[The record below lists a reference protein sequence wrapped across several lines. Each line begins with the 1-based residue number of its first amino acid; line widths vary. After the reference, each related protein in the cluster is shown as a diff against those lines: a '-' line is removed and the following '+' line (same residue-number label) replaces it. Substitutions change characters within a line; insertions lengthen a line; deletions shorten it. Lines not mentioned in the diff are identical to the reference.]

1 MSRCITLKKA
11 DRARTASLTSSSL
24 LPAKLTKTVVAR
36 TKAVLFLNFLIRY
49 SRGPFRGSSEPAGSL
64 TRIGMAFSGVFMIGV
79 GVWIFAVF
87 NGLLSL
93 GSLALVCPGLVI
105 LFWALRRNVS
115 AGRANFLALSCHLCA
130 LLTFYFLSTR
140 FLSVVYGTDSIIAT
154 YMGVVRVLHLQDPY
168 LYSIKPFLE
177 QFGLPQSFYTPRVD
191 GSFEFHL
198 NYPAVN
204 FLSFTPLYLLGIHD
218 LRDGV
223 LLFHVLSLLVIFWV
237 VPGRFKALSLAPFT
251 FYFPWAVA
259 GSLTDSVW
267 AFALLLSA
275 VTWYRSR
282 KASFGFVG
290 LAGASKQLAFLV
302 LPYLLVRNWRETEG
316 PRLRSSARMMGYL
329 LAGFWIPNLPFLF
342 ISPHGWWE
350 GVVAPYLPGTTPQI
364 MGGIGLS
371 EVLTSMGLNPPSS
384 VFFLLMGLAFAGSL
398 FAYSRWFERMKN
410 LVWLL
415 PLGILFFYYRS
426 FPNYMLFW
434 LIPLIPDLARM
445 RVNPFGLR
453 PSISSMPTIHLP
465 TRIPR
470 FLQGGIMPSLMLGLV
485 LTTAFV
491 GASGAYISR
500 NSDYKVT
507 VHVDS
512 IGDPDSLGVGTLMK
526 VTVSNIGTESVL
538 PQFFV
543 KFSIQPF
550 LWSSLNATRILKP
563 DTSGSYT
570 IVPSDPVSAVPN
582 NEQFHLWVFDS
593 TTGNLIGQSQL
604 TTVKLSDPTV
614 LNPQFR
620 WWTLDLSTGVKVPY
634 GWKLETSDVNMVDS
648 GIAGLDQNWTA
659 GVRLKLNYTATTQ
672 GVAYIALVQKVAD
685 NVTVVDVAVER
696 GFSGIRNQTNT
707 GLFGATLTD
716 GNHVLDLVF
725 SDAVTQQTVRVFA
738 ENTTVTLPLPTAS
751 LTWMTLEVGSLW
763 ASQGW
768 GVPRQLTL
776 GFFIQASS
784 SGVYYAQIGEIL
796 QGPRVRTQ

>member
-1 MSRCITLKKA
+1 MVTRI
-11 DRARTASLTSSSL
+11 
-24 LPAKLTKTVVAR
+24 
-36 TKAVLFLNFLIRY
+36 KAVLSLRVLVD
-49 SRGPFRGSSEPAGSL
+49 SRRGSFGGTIDPAGPL
-64 TRIGMAFSGVFMIGV
+64 TRIGMAFSAFFMIGV
-79 GVWIFAVF
+79 GNWIFASF
-87 NGLLSL
+87 TGPIALT
-93 GSLALVCPGLVI
+93 SLALVCPALMI
-105 LFWALRRNVS
+105 LFLAWRRNVS
-115 AGRANFLALSCHLCA
+115 AGRANLITLSCHLCA
-130 LLTFYFLSTR
+130 LLTFYFLTTR
-140 FLSVVYGTDSIIAT
+140 FLSVVYSTDSIIGT
-154 YMGVVRVLHLQDPY
+154 YMGVVRLLHLQNPC
-168 LYSIKPFLE
+168 LYSINPYLD
-177 QFGLPQSFYTPRVD
+177 QFGLPPSFYTPRVD

-204 FLSFTPLYLLGIHD
+204 FLSFAPLYLLGIHD

-223 LLFHVLSLLVIFWV
+223 LLFHLLSLLVIFWIM
-237 VPGRFKALSLAPFT
+237 PARFKALSLAPFT
-251 FYFPWAVA
+251 FYFPWAIA

-275 VTWYRSR
+275 VTWYKSR
-282 KASFGFVG
+282 KASFGFLG
-290 LAGASKQLAFLV
+290 LAGASKQLAFLF
-302 LPYLLVRNWRETEG
+302 LPYLLVGNRRETEG
-316 PRLRSSARMMGYL
+316 PRLRNSARIIASW
-329 LAGFWIPNLPFLF
+329 LAGFWIPNLPFLLF
-342 ISPHGWWE
+342 SPQDWWQ

-371 EVLTSMGLNPPSS
+371 EILTSMGLNPPSS

-398 FAYSRWFERMKN
+398 FAYSRWFGRIKN

-415 PLGILFFYYRS
+415 PVFILYFYYRS
-426 FPNYMLFW
+426 FPNYMFFW
-434 LIPLIPDLARM
+434 LIPAIPDLARM
-445 RVNPFGLR
+445 KVNPFGLR

-465 TRIPR
+465 GRIPR
-470 FLQGGIMPSLMLGLV
+470 FFHGGIMPSLMLGLV

-500 NSDYKVT
+500 NSNYKVA

-512 IGDPDSLGVGTLMK
+512 IGDPDLLGVGTLMK
-526 VTVSNIGTESVL
+526 VTVSNIGTDPVI
-538 PQFFV
+538 PVFYA

-550 LWSSLNATRILKP
+550 LWSSVNETRILKP
-563 DTSGSYT
+563 DNSASYT
-570 IVPSDPVSAVPN
+570 IVPSDPVSAVPTN
-582 NEQFHLWVFDS
+582 GQFHVWVFDS
-593 TTGNLIGQSQL
+593 TTGNLVGQSQS

-634 GWKLETSDVNMVDS
+634 GWKLESSDVNMIDS

-659 GVRLKLNYTATTQ
+659 GVRMKLNYTATTH
-672 GVAYIALVQKVAD
+672 GVANMVLVQKIAD
-685 NVTVVDVAVER
+685 NVTVIDVAVER

-707 GLFGATLTD
+707 GVFGATLTD
-716 GNHVLDLVF
+716 GNHVLDFVL

-796 QGPRVRTQ
+796 QGPHVRTQ

>member
-1 MSRCITLKKA
+1 
-11 DRARTASLTSSSL
+11 
-24 LPAKLTKTVVAR
+24 
-36 TKAVLFLNFLIRY
+36 
-49 SRGPFRGSSEPAGSL
+49 
-64 TRIGMAFSGVFMIGV
+64 
-79 GVWIFAVF
+79 
-87 NGLLSL
+87 
-93 GSLALVCPGLVI
+93 
-105 LFWALRRNVS
+105 
-115 AGRANFLALSCHLCA
+115 
-130 LLTFYFLSTR
+130 
-140 FLSVVYGTDSIIAT
+140 
-154 YMGVVRVLHLQDPY
+154 LQNPY
-168 LYSIKPFLE
+168 LYSIKPFLD
-177 QFGLPQSFYTPRVD
+177 QFGLPPSFYTPRVD

-204 FLSFTPLYLLGIHD
+204 FLSFAPLYLLGIHD

-223 LLFHVLSLLVIFWV
+223 LLFHLLSLLVIFWIM
-237 VPGRFKALSLAPFT
+237 PGRFKALSLAPFT
-251 FYFPWAVA
+251 FYFPWAIA

-275 VTWYRSR
+275 VTWYKSR
-282 KASFGFVG
+282 KASFGFLG

-316 PRLRSSARMMGYL
+316 PRLRNSARMIAYL
-329 LAGFWIPNLPFLF
+329 LAGFWIPNLPFLLF
-342 ISPHGWWE
+342 SPHEWWA

-371 EVLTSMGLNPPSS
+371 EVLTSLGLNPPSS

-398 FAYSRWFERMKN
+398 FAYARWFGTMKN
-410 LVWLL
+410 LVWIL
-415 PLGILFFYYRS
+415 PVGILYFYYRS
-426 FPNYMLFW
+426 FPNYMFFW

-445 RVNPFGLR
+445 KVNPFGLR

-526 VTVSNIGTESVL
+526 VTVSNIGTEPVL

-550 LWSSLNATRILKP
+550 LWSSLNETRILKP
-563 DTSGSYT
+563 DTSASYT
-570 IVPSDPVSAVPN
+570 IVPSDPVAALPN
-582 NEQFHLWVFDS
+582 NGQFHLWVFDS
-593 TTGNLIGQSQL
+593 TTGNLVGQSQL

-659 GVRLKLNYTATTQ
+659 GVRMKLNYTATTQ
-672 GVAYIALVQKVAD
+672 GVAYMALVQKVAD
-685 NVTVVDVAVER
+685 NVTVIDVATER
-696 GFSGIRNQTNT
+696 QFSGIRNQTNT
-707 GLFGATLTD
+707 GVFGATLTD

-738 ENTTVTLPLPTAS
+738 ENTTVILPLPTAS
-751 LTWMTLEVGSLW
+751 LTWMRLEVGTLW
-763 ASQGW
+763 SSQSW
-768 GVPRQLTL
+768 GVAKQLTL
-776 GFFIQASS
+776 GFFIQAST
-784 SGVYYAQIGEIL
+784 SGVYYAQIGEIR
-796 QGPRVRTQ
+796 QGSGARTQ